1 MKTEFKPIQT
11 LNQRTFKKNR
21 GRNLVAIIAILMTTI
36 MFTTLFTLA
45 QSMSK
50 NMVEMTFRQ
59 TGYDGQASFKS
70 ITAEQFSLIAD
81 HPDSR
86 PPGYSPSAGRDRKI
100 GMAQG
105 SCKG

>member
-45 QSMSK
+45 QS
-50 NMVEMTFRQ
+50 
-59 TGYDGQASFKS
+59 
-70 ITAEQFSLIAD
+70 I
-81 HPDSR
+81 
-86 PPGYSPSAGRDRKI
+86 RKR
-100 GMAQG
+100 GW
-105 SCKG
+105 K